1 MIAAVRWAEYQTQIT
16 KQHGVF
22 ESSSRQRLMNAV
34 LLYVMQ
40 RGRAQRSRLLYVGLF
55 SPIICAVFVLVFG
68 LHCYG
73 PLWLRWFDWCLKG
86 RWFKRRLPASVLRQ
100 DIEPEIAS
108 NGPRSVFMAAAVHC
122 RVNVCVNER
131 LCEALWVPLR
141 CRIAPC
147 TCSPFT
153 NGGYNTLV
161 ALRVEATQVTQPS
174 IIASPALTVVGVVKP
189 IPTVKAGDKLHHRS
203 NTRTHTYSQFAVAL
217 QCLWT
222 VGDSWSTWRGST
234 HSWRTW
240 KPHTWLRNWP
250 SGCRGIS
257 DSDCTTKWNQ
267 RGPTTWAEREH
278 KNVIVEVIISVIKW
292 NADSL
297 HDSVRSGCNIHGRG
311 YNSR

>member
-55 SPIICAVFVLVFG
+55 SPIICTVVVLVFG

-108 NGPRSVFMAAAVHC
+108 NGPRSAFMAAAVHW

-131 LCEALWVPLR
+131 LCEALWAPLR

-153 NGGYNTLV
+153 NGGYNMLV

-174 IIASPALTVVGVVKP
+174 IIASPALTVVGVIKP
-189 IPTVKAGDKLHHRS
+189 IPTVSG
-203 NTRTHTYSQFAVAL
+203 
-217 QCLWT
+217 
-222 VGDSWSTWRGST
+222 WRQVTS
-234 HSWRTW
+234 
-240 KPHTWLRNWP
+240 
-250 SGCRGIS
+250 CIA
-257 DSDCTTKWNQ
+257 
-267 RGPTTWAEREH
+267 GPTPALTPTASLQLPYSVFGLWEEAGAPGEDPRIAGEHGNHIHDSGIDLLAAEA
-278 KNVIVEVIISVIKW
+278 SVIGTAPP
-292 NADSL
+292 NETNVD
-297 HDSVRSGCNIHGRG
+297 RPHGLKG
-311 YNSR
+311 NTKKLLWK